1 MVDAGVASP
10 SVFNDVDFSTQKQG
24 NNYLVGNVQNSRF
37 LNNLINSDS
46 AYDAY
51 MANFAAS
58 QFTPMQRALGMGV

>member
-1 MVDAGVASP
+1 MP
-10 SVFNDVDFSTQKQG
+10 SALSSQE
-24 NNYLVGNVQNSRF
+24 LL
-37 LNNLINSDS
+37 LNNLVNSDS